1 MICGKQGQRGW
12 PTPPISALSDR
23 HGKEEKNAY
32 MRLSSPGTTHAS
44 DVCWTDETWKLNSL
58 LSFNT
63 YQHPQVTQAAGNNT
77 LASASR
83 STASEQSLA
92 TLIMIRYRP
101 CSEAINVVY
110 LDLAPQYVD
119 QEVPL

>member
-1 MICGKQGQRGW
+1 MLDGRDVKVELVGQ
-12 PTPPISALSDR
+12 LQ
-23 HGKEEKNAY
+23 N
-32 MRLSSPGTTHAS
+32 
-44 DVCWTDETWKLNSL
+44 
-58 LSFNT
+58 
-63 YQHPQVTQAAGNNT
+63 YQLPQVTQAAGNNT

-92 TLIMIRYRP
+92 TLIMIRYRA

-119 QEVPL
+119 QKVPL